1 MDGWLMA
8 EEAADTDGLNHEKVS
23 KAKQMLRRPDLID
36 VEPVAKGYVPEGFK
50 DAEEFIQDMRAQYQ
64 HDVDFD
70 RINRYEAMDDLR
82 FSAGEQWDPVVL
94 LQRKNLPCLVINTIP
109 QFTAQLVGDWRESRK
124 AIKVIASNDDDTDV
138 ASVRED
144 LIRSIEMQ
152 SRADRS
158 YDQAFE
164 SMIQCG
170 DGAFKVAVK
179 YARDDVFDQDIC
191 IEPIEDVM
199 ATVWDR
205 FSVDPTGRDAK
216 RVFVDDRIPK
226 DEFTR
231 KWPQAAGGSNLL
243 EVDKIDRVTMAGW
256 YDQESYRVTEYWRM
270 IERQKTLALFDNGK
284 MFEIDDSNMADLIQ
298 KNGQPT
304 KSRLVWCRYAQMHYC
319 TGWCILAGPYEYR
332 LNRLPIIRMSGRIVN
347 IAGRRVRYGLVRF
360 MKDPARLKNFWRS
373 IAAEQ
378 LGYAPKAQWLAT
390 QSAIEGR
397 QESFRKAHLTR
408 DPLLIVNDEAIIG
421 QNIQRIEPPAPQAAI
436 FQEVQMNTQDMKDV
450 SGIQDASL
458 GIRSNET
465 SGKAI
470 MNRQHEGDIASQTY
484 YDNADAALLEAG
496 DVANQ
501 LIPAIYDG
509 TRVIRLIGKDE
520 SIKFQRVNDPMDPH
534 SPDLSVGVFDVALT
548 TGTSYTTRR
557 EAAAE
562 AMMDAIQ
569 VWPQLME
576 IAGDIVVKAQD
587 WPGADELAQRLQ
599 KTMNPAFLT
608 PEQQKENGGPPPVPP
623 QVVQQMQQALQQLQQ
638 ENTQLKLDK
647 TIEFKKLEIQSYD
660 AETKRIS
667 ALNQDRGTEGPSDM
681 DALDRLLDNA
691 KTIDEHDI
699 QRAQLEHSVVMDHA
713 KLGLEHQKLTL
724 AAQTAENNRQAQEAQ
739 HEVAMKSASARPAT
753 ASSGGTKKAASRKS
767 NG

>member
-1 MDGWLMA
+1 MT
-8 EEAADTDGLNHEKVS
+8 EEAADTDGLNHKKVS
-23 KAKQMLRRPDLID
+23 KAKQNLRRPDLID
-36 VEPVAKGYVPEGFK
+36 VEPVAKDYVPEGFES
-50 DAEEFIQDMRAQYQ
+50 AEEFIQDMRAQYQ

-144 LIRSIEMQ
+144 LVRNIEMQ

-270 IERQKTLALFDNGK
+270 IEREKLLALFEDGK
-284 MFEIDDSNMADLIQ
+284 MLEIGDDDNIDDLIQ
-298 KNGQPT
+298 KHGPVQ
-304 KSRLVWCRYAQMHYC
+304 KQRVVWCRYAQMHYC
-319 TGWCILAGPYEYR
+319 TGWCILAGPYEYK

-360 MKDPARLKNFWRS
+360 MKDPSRLKNFWRS

-421 QNIQRIEPPAPQAAI
+421 QNIQRIEPPAPQSAI

-484 YDNADAALLEAG
+484 YDNSDAALLEAG
-496 DVANQ
+496 DVVNQ
-501 LIPAIYDG
+501 LIPIIYDG

-520 SIKFQRVNDPMDPH
+520 AIKFQRINDPMDPN
-534 SPDLSVGVFDVALT
+534 SVDLSVGMFDVALT

-587 WPGADELAQRLQ
+587 WPGADELSARIQ
-599 KTMNPAFLT
+599 KTMNPSFLT
-608 PEQQKENGGPPPVPP
+608 PEQQKENGGPPPIPP

-647 TIEFKKLEIQSYD
+647 TLDFKKLEIQSYE
-660 AETKRIS
+660 AETKRMA
-667 ALNQDRGTEGPSDM
+667 ALNQDRGTESPADYT
-681 DALDRLLDNA
+681 ALETLLEGA
-691 KTIDEHDI
+691 KTVDEHDI
-699 QRAQLEHSVVMDHA
+699 QRAQLEHSIVMDHA
-713 KLGLEHQKLTL
+713 KLGLEHQKLSL
-724 AAQTAENNRQAQEAQ
+724 QAQQATNQ
-739 HEVAMKSASARPAT
+739 HEVAMKAASARPAT
-753 ASSGGTKKAASRKS
+753 ASSGGTKKAAPRKS

>member
-1 MDGWLMA
+1 MA
-8 EEAADTDGLNHEKVS
+8 EEAADTDGLNHEKTS
-23 KAKQMLRRPDLID
+23 KAKQNLRRPDLID
-36 VEPVAKGYVPEGFK
+36 VEPVSKKYIPEGFK
-50 DAEEFIQDMRAQYQ
+50 SAEEFIDDMRAQYQ

-124 AIKVIASNDDDTDV
+124 AIKVIPSNDDDVDI
-138 ASVRED
+138 ASIRED
-144 LIRSIEMQ
+144 LIRNIEMV

-164 SMIQCG
+164 SMVQCG
-170 DGAFKVAVK
+170 DGAFKVAVE
-179 YARDDVFDQDIC
+179 YAKDNVFDQDIS
-191 IEPIEDVM
+191 IQPVEDVM

-205 FSVDPTGRDAK
+205 FSVDPTGRDAR

-270 IERQKTLALFDNGK
+270 IERQKTISLFEDGK
-284 MFEIDDSNMADLIQ
+284 VFEIDDTTDMAELLHTHGEVQ
-298 KNGQPT
+298 KT
-304 KSRLVWCRYAQMHYC
+304 RVAWVRYAQMHYC

-332 LNRLPIIRMSGRIVN
+332 INRVPIIRMSGRIVN

-360 MKDPARLKNFWRS
+360 MKDPSRLKNFWRS

-397 QESFRKAHLTR
+397 QDSFRKAHLTR

-421 QNIQRIEPPAPQAAI
+421 QNIQRIEPPAPQSAI

-496 DVANQ
+496 DVTNQ
-501 LIPAIYDG
+501 LIPHIYDG
-509 TRVIRLIGKDE
+509 TRVIRLIGKDQ
-520 SIKFQRVNDPMDPH
+520 SIKFQRINDPMDPT
-534 SPDLSVGVFDVALT
+534 SIDLSVGMFDVALT
-548 TGTSYTTRR
+548 SGTSYTTRR

-569 VWPQLME
+569 VWPQLMQ

-587 WPGADELAQRLQ
+587 WPGAEELSERIQ
-599 KTMNPAFLT
+599 KTIPAQFLT

-623 QVVQQMQQALQQLQQ
+623 EVIQQMQQALQQLQQ
-638 ENTQLKLDK
+638 ENQQLKLDK
-647 TIEFKKLEIQSYD
+647 TLDFKKLEIQSYE

-667 ALNQDRGTEGPSDM
+667 ALNQDQGKETPPDM
-681 DALDRLLDNA
+681 TALTTLLDNA
-691 KTIDEHDI
+691 KTVDEHDI
-699 QRAQLEHSVVMDHA
+699 QRAQLEHSVVMDHL
-713 KLGLEHQKLTL
+713 KLGLENKKLDMQQQQSETANELAQKQL
-724 AAQTAENNRQAQEAQ
+724 
-739 HEVAMKSASARPAT
+739 SARPNPT
-753 ASSGGTKKAASRKS
+753 AQSAGSKKPQSRKS

>member
-1 MDGWLMA
+1 MA
-8 EEAADTDGLNHEKVS
+8 EEAADTDGLNHKKVS
-23 KAKQMLRRPDLID
+23 KAKQNLRRPDLID
-36 VEPVAKGYVPEGFK
+36 ATPVAKDYVPEGF
-50 DAEEFIQDMRAQYQ
+50 ASEEEFIQDMRAQYQ

-82 FSAGEQWDPVVL
+82 FAAGEQWDPVVL

-109 QFTAQLVGDWRESRK
+109 QFTAQLVGDWRESKK
-124 AIKVIASNDDDTDV
+124 AIKIVPSNDEDTDV

-144 LIRSIEMQ
+144 LIRNIEMS

-170 DGAFKVAVK
+170 DGAFKVSVE
-179 YARDDVFDQDIC
+179 YANDSVFDQNIC
-191 IEPIEDVM
+191 MRPIEDVM

-205 FSVDPTGRDAK
+205 FSVDPTGRDAR

-256 YDQESYRVTEYWRM
+256 YDQESYRLTEYWRM
-270 IERQKTLALFDNGK
+270 IEREKTLALFDNGK
-284 MFEIDDSNMADLIQ
+284 MYEIDDDTNLDELIQ
-298 KNGQPT
+298 ANGAPT
-304 KSRLVWCRYAQMHYC
+304 KTRVVWCRYAQMHYC

-332 LNRLPIIRMSGRIVN
+332 LNRLPIIRMSGRVVN

-421 QNIQRIEPPAPQAAI
+421 QNIQRIEPPAAQNAI

-501 LIPAIYDG
+501 LLPQIYDG
-509 TRVIRLIGKDE
+509 TRVVRLIGKDE
-520 SIKFQRVNDPMDPH
+520 SIKFQRINDPMDPH
-534 SPDLSVGVFDVALT
+534 SIDLAAGMFDVALT

-557 EAAAE
+557 VEAAA

-569 VWPQLME
+569 VWPQLMS

-587 WPGADELAQRLQ
+587 WPGAEELAERIQ
-599 KTMNPAFLT
+599 KTVPPQFLT

-623 QVVQQMQQALQQLQQ
+623 EMVQQMQQMLQQLQQ

-660 AETKRIS
+660 AETKRIT
-667 ALNQDRGTEGPSDM
+667 ALNQDRGTESPSDM
-681 DALDRLLDNA
+681 GALDKLLEGA
-691 KTIDEHDI
+691 KTVDEHDI
-699 QRAQLEHSVVMDHA
+699 QRAQLEHSIVTDHM
-713 KLGLEHQKLTL
+713 KLGLESRKLDL
-724 AAQTAENNRQAQEAQ
+724 QAQQAANQ
-739 HEVAMKSASARPAT
+739 HEMAQKTLSARPKPT
-753 ASSGGTKKAASRKS
+753 AQSGGSK
-767 NG
+767 